1 MKIKNILR
9 AGNIANIIISILTIS
24 IVFSFTSI
32 LNTNRG
38 YRQTL
43 EDALKIGRELEIMS
57 NELTDKTQMY
67 IQFQDKKY
75 VEEIDEILKKNKTK
89 EKIQEELNNLKIEQK
104 YFKYIDNIFAASSE
118 LAQLEIDAFALVDSG
133 KIDEAREIV
142 YGPEYHKWR
151 DEFMGN
157 INQFNE
163 ELDKDYKVKIKD
175 GVSKTQVFSN
185 CLVVLTILY
194 TIFVTAYSFVIRSKI
209 NKLIKVV
216 DRVKEIADTND
227 LTNEIN
233 NHDKGDEVSSII
245 ESINILLQSVRE
257 IVLDSTEIARSI
269 DESSEE
275 LKTITE
281 NFSNNISDVTSA
293 IDSIASAA
301 TDQAHNVEQSA
312 DAVNKMG
319 ALIAETKREMITL
332 GESIAKINEM
342 KEDGLEL
349 VNDLQ
354 SKSDY
359 NASSAGT
366 IYTNVEQNKEI
377 ADQISKASDMIQ
389 SIADQTSLLALN
401 AAIEAARAG
410 EAGRG
415 FAVVA
420 DEIKKLAEESNKF
433 TEDIKKVIV
442 TLKDSADDSLAM
454 MVKVKE
460 SVLAE
465 NKAVQDTKERF
476 KGIAEEAETTK
487 TLMNDL
493 LVKSDEIDDN
503 IKTLLGIANNLTAIA
518 EENAATS
525 EEVAAST
532 NESMTVTDKLRDEA
546 NDLASNASNL
556 NELIQRFK
564 C

>member
-1 MKIKNILR
+1 MKIKSILR

-175 GVSKTQVFSN
+175 GVSKTQVYSN

-257 IVLDSTEIARSI
+257 IVLDSTEIAKSI

-312 DAVNKMG
+312 EAVNKMG

-476 KGIAEEAETTK
+476 MGIAEEAETTK

-546 NDLASNASNL
+546 NDLAINASNL

>member
-1 MKIKNILR
+1 MKIKSILR

-32 LNTNRG
+32 LNINRG

-175 GVSKTQVFSN
+175 GVSKTQVYSN

-257 IVLDSTEIARSI
+257 IVLDSTEIAKSI

-293 IDSIASAA
+293 VDSIASAA

-312 DAVNKMG
+312 EAVNKVG
-319 ALIAETKREMITL
+319 ALIAETKREMVIL

-366 IYTNVEQNKEI
+366 IYSNVEQNKEI

-476 KGIAEEAETTK
+476 MGIAEEAETTK
-487 TLMNDL
+487 TLMNEL

>member
-1 MKIKNILR
+1 MKIKSILR

-104 YFKYIDNIFAASSE
+104 YFKYIDNIFAASNE

-175 GVSKTQVFSN
+175 GVSKTQVYSN

-257 IVLDSTEIARSI
+257 IVLDSTEIAKSI

-293 IDSIASAA
+293 VDSIASAA

-312 DAVNKMG
+312 EAVNKMG

-476 KGIAEEAETTK
+476 MGIAEEAETTK
-487 TLMNDL
+487 TLMNEL

-532 NESMTVTDKLRDEA
+532 NESMAVTEKLRDEA

-556 NELIQRFK
+556 NKLIQRFK

>member
-1 MKIKNILR
+1 MKIKSILR
-9 AGNIANIIISILTIS
+9 AGNLANIIISILTIS

-257 IVLDSTEIARSI
+257 IVLDSTEIAKSI

-293 IDSIASAA
+293 IDSIASTA

-312 DAVNKMG
+312 EAVNKMG

-349 VNDLQ
+349 VIDLQ

-366 IYTNVEQNKEI
+366 IYMNVEQNKEI

-442 TLKDSADDSLAM
+442 TLKASADDSLAM
-454 MVKVKE
+454 MVSVKE

-476 KGIAEEAETTK
+476 MGIAEEAETTK
-487 TLMNDL
+487 TLMNEL

-532 NESMTVTDKLRDEA
+532 NESMTVMDKLRDEA

>member
-1 MKIKNILR
+1 MKIKSILR

-89 EKIQEELNNLKIEQK
+89 DKIHEELNNLKIEQK

-293 IDSIASAA
+293 VDSIASAA

-312 DAVNKMG
+312 EAVNKMG

-332 GESIAKINEM
+332 GESIAKINKM
-342 KEDGLEL
+342 KEDGLDL

-354 SKSDY
+354 NKSDY

-442 TLKDSADDSLAM
+442 TLKASADDSLAM
-454 MVKVKE
+454 MVSVKE

-476 KGIAEEAETTK
+476 MGIAEEAETTK
-487 TLMNDL
+487 TLMNEL

-525 EEVAAST
+525 EEVAASA

-546 NDLASNASNL
+546 NDLANNASNL

>member
-1 MKIKNILR
+1 MKIKSILR

-32 LNTNRG
+32 LNANRG

-163 ELDKDYKVKIKD
+163 ELDKDYKVKIKV
-175 GVSKTQVFSN
+175 GVSKTQVYSN

-257 IVLDSTEIARSI
+257 IVLDSTEIAKSI

-293 IDSIASAA
+293 VDSIASAA

-312 DAVNKMG
+312 EAVNKVG
-319 ALIAETKREMITL
+319 ALIAETKREMVIL

-354 SKSDY
+354 NKSDY

-366 IYTNVEQNKEI
+366 IYSNVEQNKEI

-442 TLKDSADDSLAM
+442 TLKSSADDSLAM

-476 KGIAEEAETTK
+476 MGIAEEAKTTK
-487 TLMNDL
+487 TLMNEL

-532 NESMTVTDKLRDEA
+532 NESMAVTDKLRDEA